1 MIVLSLILSLL
12 LNAVDTTASNP
23 NDPSQ
28 TECYEKDGPSFI
40 IITDIE
46 P

>member
-1 MIVLSLILSLL
+1 MILLSLILSLL

-23 NDPSQ
+23 NAPHQ
-28 TECYEKDGPSFI
+28 TECGEKDGPSFI
-40 IITDIE
+40 IVEDFM

>member
-23 NDPSQ
+23 NDPYQS
-28 TECYEKDGPSFI
+28 ECNEKDGASFI
-40 IITDIE
+40 VIDDIA

>member
-12 LNAVDTTASNP
+12 FNAVDTTASNP
-23 NDPSQ
+23 NDPIQIENSDQ
-28 TECYEKDGPSFI
+28 DRPSFI
-40 IITDIE
+40 ITVDEE